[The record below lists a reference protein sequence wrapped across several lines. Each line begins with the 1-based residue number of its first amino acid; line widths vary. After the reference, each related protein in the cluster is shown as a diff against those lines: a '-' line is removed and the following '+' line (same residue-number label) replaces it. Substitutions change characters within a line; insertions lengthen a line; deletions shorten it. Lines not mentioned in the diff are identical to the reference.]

1 MMMLMKKRRERSR
14 NDDRRGARDF
24 ALWTG
29 IGQMSRAGSGWVRQ
43 DAPAGL
49 GRQVL
54 WEQVTPIVRDGVFE
68 TSFTPTGLR
77 GRGTLGGGRGASKHT
92 CWRALS

>member
-1 MMMLMKKRRERSR
+1 MMTLMKKRRGRSR
-14 NDDRRGARDF
+14 NDDRRGVRDF

-29 IGQMSRAGSGWVRQ
+29 IGQMSREGSGWVRQ
-43 DAPAGL
+43 DVPAGL

-68 TSFTPTGLR
+68 TFFYSNRFKG
-77 GRGTLGGGRGASKHT
+77 
-92 CWRALS
+92 WV